1 MTTETYY
8 ACCGKSLCVGCFTS
22 FCKSGND
29 WKCPFC
35 NSDQDNKTDEERVE
49 EMMKRVEVNDAG
61 AIMFLASAHCHG
73 KLGLL
78 RDRERAMEFWKQ
90 AAELGSSKAHLELGI
105 IYDAEGNSKNAK
117 FHYEAAAM
125 AGNELARC
133 QLAIMEGISGNLERA
148 LKHLTI
154 AACAGEPQAMHGMIE
169 LFTQGAVSKEL
180 IDSTLAAYNNSCAEM
195 RSEARDAY
203 LRFKR
208 SSISMKGFSR
218 KTPIQH

>member
-1 MTTETYY
+1 M
-8 ACCGKSLCVGCFTS
+8 
-22 FCKSGND
+22 SGND
-29 WKCPFC
+29 RKCPFC

-78 RDRERAMEFWKQ
+78 QDQERAMEFWKQ

-117 FHYEAAAM
+117 FHYGAAAM
-125 AGNELARC
+125 LGNEVARYNIGC
-133 QLAIMEGISGNLERA
+133 MEFESGKTERA
-148 LKHLTI
+148 MKHWMI
-154 AACAGEPQAMHGMIE
+154 AACAGDYNAMQCMIE
-169 LFTQGAVSKEL
+169 LFTQGAVSKES

-203 LRFKR
+203 LRLLIEIDHPF
-208 SSISMKGFSR
+208 
-218 KTPIQH
+218 P